1 MTLSFAQSICILA
14 KAFCSLLSPTSKKA
28 FVKLK
33 EGRKDKAYLFQIFCK
48 AKDLTQRVTNHTTM
62 IEKCMCVDM

>member
-14 KAFCSLLSPTSKKA
+14 KAFCSLLSPTAKKA

-33 EGRKDKAYLFQIFCK
+33 EGRKDKAYLSQIFCK
-48 AKDLTQRVTNHTTM
+48 AKDRTQRANKSYNH
-62 IEKCMCVDM
+62 D